1 MDSPRPHAGEEPPS
15 AGRAF
20 GAFRHRD
27 FRLFWGG
34 ALVSHIGSWMQQVAQ
49 GWLIYE
55 LTGSAFLVGLSG
67 VFLSVPFVLMSFY
80 AGTVVDRV
88 DRKKLLVW
96 IELLNLLINVGVGL
110 LIWTGSIQVWHI
122 YASNIGHA
130 LIGAF
135 ENPTRGSLLPHLV
148 PRADLMTAV
157 SLNSMLRRGS
167 QIIGP
172 ALGGVSVAT
181 FGVAITYFFHAAA
194 QLVLVGSVVLI
205 RTTNPVSERSAGHP
219 LQAVIDGLSY
229 VRSQGV
235 IATLIVM
242 ETFFSLFASFN
253 PMLVVFAKDVFG
265 MGPQG
270 FGLLQSAGGAGTLV
284 GSLTLAAIGDV
295 RHKGRLIIVGGF
307 TYGVAL
313 IAFAFCPSG
322 FIAFNGL
329 EIPWFW
335 LALPI
340 LAVVGAADIVVGSTR
355 MTIIQLLAK
364 RDMLG
369 RVMSL
374 HGISTRGLGPFGGSN
389 LGAMAEVVGIR
400 SALAL
405 GALVC
410 IAVTL
415 VVATQAPRVRQFVG
429 TGGAS
434 APERDA
440 RRAVPGR
447 AYASTGLRTED

>member
-1 MDSPRPHAGEEPPS
+1 MDSPRPHAEQEAPPV
-15 AGRAF
+15 GRAF

-55 LTGSAFLVGLSG
+55 MTGSAFLVGLSG

-96 IELLNLLINVGVGL
+96 IELLNLLINVGVGF

-194 QLVLVGSVVLI
+194 QLVLVGSVILI
-205 RTTNPVSERSAGHP
+205 RTTNPPSERAASHP
-219 LQAVIDGLSY
+219 LQAVVDGLSY

-270 FGLLQSAGGAGTLV
+270 FGLLQSAGGAGTLA
-284 GSLTLAAIGDV
+284 GSLTLAAVGDV
-295 RHKGRLIIVGGF
+295 RRKGRLVIVGGF
-307 TYGVAL
+307 TYGLAL
-313 IAFAFCPSG
+313 IAFALC
-322 FIAFNGL
+322 
-329 EIPWFW
+329 PWFW

-340 LAVVGAADIVVGSTR
+340 LAVAGAADIVMGSTR
-355 MTIIQLLAK
+355 MTIIQLLAR

-410 IAVTL
+410 ISVTL
-415 VVATQAPRVRQFVG
+415 VVATQAARVRQFVG
-429 TGGAS
+429 TGEAGATGEGPLA
-434 APERDA
+434 APR
-440 RRAVPGR
+440 P
-447 AYASTGLRTED
+447 AYAATGLRTED